1 MQLKSLRLFM
11 AVTETG
17 SFIAAA
23 RQQHTVQSNVT
34 THIQKLEAELGAQ
47 LFHRAGN
54 VHLTSAGLALLDH
67 ATRMLAIHDEA
78 LALFQ
83 STENASGRLRIGSM
97 ETTMALRLPPIL
109 AAYHAA
115 YPEVDMTLH
124 TGPTADVIEK
134 LMAGQL
140 DGGFVAGEIDHNRY
154 QCLNVFSEELVL
166 VSARPL
172 HQIPSPDTLLTAPFL
187 AFRQGCSY
195 RQRIELLLASQ
206 GINAVRVF
214 EFGTLDAMLGCVAA
228 GMGYTVLPRITVAAH
243 QHRFDIHS
251 LALPSTIAH
260 IDTYFVTP
268 APATW
273 SPALARF
280 VDTLREETM
289 STPVSAVSQ
298 RPSARYRIDR

>member
-11 AVTETG
+11 AVAETG

-34 THIQKLEAELGAQ
+34 THIKKLEAELGVQ
-47 LFHRAGN
+47 LFHRAGS
-54 VHLTSAGLALLDH
+54 VRLTSAGLALLDH
-67 ATRMLAIHDEA
+67 ATKMLAVHDEA
-78 LALFQ
+78 LALFK
-83 STENASGRLRIGSM
+83 SADNASGKLRIGSM

-115 YPEVDMTLH
+115 YPAVDMTVT
-124 TGPTADVIEK
+124 TGPTADLIEK
-134 LMAGQL
+134 LTAGQL
-140 DGGFVAGEIDHNRY
+140 DGVFVAGDIDHKRY
-154 QCLNVFSEELVL
+154 QCLNVFSEALVF
-166 VSARPL
+166 VSDSPI
-172 HQIPSPDTLLTAPFL
+172 HQLPSPDTLLTTTFL

-228 GMGYTVLPRITVAAH
+228 GMGYTVLPRVTVEAH
-243 QHRFDIHS
+243 QHRFGIHY
-251 LALPSTIAH
+251 LALPSAIAN

-268 APATW
+268 ESATW

-280 VDTLREETM
+280 VDTLRGE
-289 STPVSAVSQ
+289 VIA
-298 RPSARYRIDR
+298 